1 MKARALAATL
11 ALVLATGPARAQ
23 DARLEIASPGPSD
36 YVSDHV
42 VVAARITPDER
53 ARDVTGYAFFA
64 DGKEI
69 CRVVAPAPAACP
81 WDAGAVVK
89 AHQLRVVATLAN
101 GERLVATRRT
111 RAIDVVE
118 NTAVRVVQVPVVVTD
133 RGGAFV
139 PGLPR
144 EVFRLTENGV
154 PQAVEH
160 FATEDA
166 ALAVRIAIDLSQS
179 MEPALP
185 EVKRA
190 VGEFVKRL
198 PASAAVSLMAF
209 NDEMYPVGQ
218 TGDTL
223 EQRLEI
229 LGRLQAFGGTALH
242 DVMIRGFDDLARTPG
257 RRALIVFTD
266 GDDQSSRATRAQV
279 RTVAEASDVSVYFVA
294 LGRGRDVD
302 ELLKGMDELATLSGG
317 RALRADKTEQL
328 AARFDDVLSELSHQY
343 LLGYTPSNGTLDG
356 AWRKIEVRVTREHLR
371 ARSRLGYRALAPSG
385 K

>member
-1 MKARALAATL
+1 MKGRAAVATL
-11 ALVLATGPARAQ
+11 ALVCATGPARAQ
-23 DARLEIASPGPSD
+23 DARLDIVSPGPSD

-53 ARDVTGYAFFA
+53 ARDVAGYTFFA

-69 CRVVAPAPAACP
+69 CRVAAPAPASCP

-89 AHQLRVVATLAN
+89 AHQLRVVATLAS

-118 NTAVRVVQVPVVVTD
+118 STAVRVVQVPVVVTD

-144 EVFRLTENGV
+144 EVFTLTENGV
-154 PQAVEH
+154 PQAVQH
-160 FATEDA
+160 FANEDA
-166 ALAVRIAIDLSQS
+166 ALAVRLAIDLSQS
-179 MEPALP
+179 MEHALP

-198 PASAAVSLMAF
+198 PANAAVSLMAF

-218 TGDTL
+218 AGDTL

-229 LGRLQAFGGTALH
+229 LGRLQAYGGTALH

-257 RRALIVFTD
+257 RRALVVFTD
-266 GDDQSSRATRAQV
+266 GDDQSSRSTRAQV
-279 RTVAEASDVSVYFVA
+279 RAVAEASDVSVYFVA

-302 ELLKGMDELATLSGG
+302 ELLKGMDDLATLTGG

-328 AARFDDVLSELSHQY
+328 AARFDEVLSELSHQY
-343 LLGYTPSNGTLDG
+343 LLGYTPSNGALDG
-356 AWRKIEVRVTREHLR
+356 GWRKIEVRLTGEHLR
-371 ARSRLGYRALAPSG
+371 VRSRLGYRALAPQG